1 MVHVRVSDASWTF
14 QNDSSNSGLMRRTIG
29 TQAAWDYMYCTHMLC
44 MPPASVAKAFLDT
57 PLAEAQHINSSD
69 FTEREC
75 RKELTLRLPALH
87 LLVLFLAE
95 SSSQPP

>member
-1 MVHVRVSDASWTF
+1 MGLHVLHTHAVHAASF
-14 QNDSSNSGLMRRTIG
+14 GRQGI
-29 TQAAWDYMYCTHMLC
+29 
-44 MPPASVAKAFLDT
+44 LDT
-57 PLAEAQHINSSD
+57 PLAEAQRINSSD

-95 SSSQPP
+95 SRSQPP